1 MPLMRW
7 FSILLFSFLVT
18 ACGGGG
24 TIDKTDNNTGDG
36 GASNDYQLTLS
47 ILEQT
52 TELSLDTPLTIEATL
67 SNDGAAVADTRINF
81 TADEYAR
88 FDGPAS
94 VLTNSEGKATVKL
107 LPTDKQGAGAVNAS
121 VSFSETTLEEQIDF
135 TSLGG
140 GGLKISVSI
149 KDTDGAVINQD
160 NPLSTSRPAIVT
172 VEVMNDNTPVS
183 QAVVELDTDQ
193 RAELD
198 YDSGLTESD
207 GKAVFFLTPNTTSGP
222 GFVTVTYKG
231 TLNEQSDDVIS
242 RGYFF
247 TEGFSTSS
255 ISLNIEMSDA
265 DGNPITTSNRLS
277 EDKNATIIVTLSED
291 SKPLSEK
298 FIIINAGNKGI
309 TVPADGRVVTDLNG
323 QATIT
328 LLANT
333 ESGVDALTATYIHN
347 DTDVVAVSPYYT
359 ASNPKFDADPYKIL
373 FTAKNPLTN
382 EPSITLAGGS
392 ALTLEAQV
400 LLNNEPVTNTRLQF
414 EVDQYARLDHSSG
427 SILTNQEGVASVNLL
442 DNDLEG
448 AGKATVSF
456 EKPDGNTISSN
467 IFFDSAGTGGIS
479 LTIGDVLDKDG
490 NNITEENKVSA
501 ETDGFVT
508 VALTEN
514 NQGVANALIL
524 VQGDA
529 IGSTIPSNGKIVTN
543 TEGVA
548 TFKLRPTTEAGL
560 GEFTVTYQQTENL
573 VFRQSGYYQSEG
585 NPNIPDTSKNNIDVR
600 ILTGCVD
607 GWDANRNEVRLDPT
621 DSNTKCIDSAQL
633 SSNELAEIYVL
644 VTPVNNETAYG
655 REIVSVE
662 TTLGQVLPTNGT
674 ALTDDQGVALLKFQP
689 GDTGGA
695 GSVTVTFRGESNAA
709 NFSVGVVD
717 IKIELA
723 DGLLEGVDE
732 LKAGGSTIIT
742 ATLTDEE
749 TGNPILTPTDVT
761 FSSVCAASNEAELD
775 SLVKSSNGIATATY
789 RANGC
794 VGKDIITATIEAGG
808 NNAVQTL
815 ELTVSKAEAQALKF
829 LTDNDGFEQ
838 FIALP
843 PGEGGAPTLS
853 VVEFQL
859 LDVDTRPIKQKRID
873 FRLTDSTGAASLTQT
888 TSSTNNEGKA
898 QTTVTSGTVPGP
910 LVVQACY
917 IPDELIAQG
926 KEENKPVTCWAD
938 EVKRCDDTP
947 TADGCPESGY
957 IPVEIGDQITGISSR
972 ILLSSGVTD
981 QDSFDAALVTRNIN
995 ALDYLGATVDIRIY
1009 FGDQFNQL
1017 SGDGVTATVVTSSG
1031 VVGTLD
1037 GEDLTPLYN
1046 CSSVDATCTLT
1057 WRRQG
1062 DIPFSES
1069 GWENQIGDVCDT
1081 YFGEP
1086 APCIGA
1092 YPTTDDSVIDDD
1104 EIVNNIVQGGRVNI
1118 LVVAKGQET
1127 FIDRPSDVNS
1137 DGEVTL
1143 ERKNG
1148 LFDEGEFYQS
1158 YDRPEPFID
1167 LNGNGKYDGN
1177 VVCSDDSWDDVCSP
1191 RNSDGG
1197 VFETF
1202 RDTNND
1208 GLYTQ
1213 GNGIYDG
1220 LLCGETAQASGKC
1233 NKGLIEVRR
1242 NLELV
1247 LSDDDPFVRFAVNKE
1262 DVDLTIDNNLD
1273 GQPDE
1278 LQENTACANVTLPAL
1293 DDDGNVIRDSEGEV
1307 VYAIIQELE
1316 PITGH
1321 DDLCDIKQVT
1331 LGDRGVEGLNVYI
1344 YFSDRNGNP
1353 LPAGTEVEITSTNGK
1368 LDVSNLNSVIPST
1381 GRVESDYAIASLSRE
1396 VESNGQEKG
1405 LLTIQFT
1412 FTKPD
1417 GEVKVVTKEID
1428 VLDANP

>member
-7 FSILLFSFLVT
+7 FSILLFSLLVT

-24 TIDKTDNNTGDG
+24 TIDKTNNNTGDG
-36 GASNDYQLTLS
+36 GSSSDYQLTLS

-52 TELSLDTPLTIEATL
+52 TELSLQTPLTIEATL
-67 SNDGAAVADTRINF
+67 NNDGAAVANTRINF
-81 TADEYAR
+81 TTDEYAR

-107 LPTDKQGAGAVNAS
+107 LPTDQKGAGAVSAS
-121 VSFSETTLEEQIDF
+121 VSIAETTLEEQIDF
-135 TSLGG
+135 TSLGD
-140 GGLKISVSI
+140 GGLKITVTI
-149 KDTDGAVINQD
+149 KDTDGAVITQD
-160 NPLSTSRPAIVT
+160 NPLSTSKPAIVT

-231 TLNEQSDDVIS
+231 TLNEQTDDVIA

-255 ISLNIEMSDA
+255 ISLSIDMSDA
-265 DGNPITTSNRLS
+265 DGNAITTSNRLS
-277 EDKNATIIVTLSED
+277 EDKNASVVVTLLEG

-298 FIIINAGNKGI
+298 FITISAGNKGI

-333 ESGVDALTATYIHN
+333 ESGVDALTATYTHN
-347 DTDVVAVSPYYT
+347 DTDVVAVRPYYT
-359 ASNPKFDADPYKIL
+359 ASNPKFDADPYKIS

-382 EPSITLAGGS
+382 EPSNMLAGGS

-427 SILTNQEGVASVNLL
+427 SILTNQEGIASVNLL

-456 EKPDGNTISSN
+456 EKPDGSTISSN
-467 IFFDSAGTGGIS
+467 IFFDSAGTGGIRLAVS
-479 LTIGDVLDKDG
+479 DVLDKDG
-490 NNITEENKVSA
+490 NKISLENKVSA

-508 VALTEN
+508 VTLTEN
-514 NQGVANALIL
+514 SVGVSNALIL
-524 VQGDA
+524 VQGDS
-529 IGSTIPSNGKIVTN
+529 IGSTDPSNGKIVTN
-543 TEGVA
+543 DTGVA
-548 TFKLRPTTEAGL
+548 SFKLKPTTEAGL

-573 VFRQSGYYQSEG
+573 VFRQTGYYQSSG
-585 NPNIPDTSKNNIDVR
+585 NPNIPDTSLNNIDVR
-600 ILTGCVD
+600 ILTGCND
-607 GWDANRNEVRLDPT
+607 DWDANRNEVRLDPT
-621 DSNTKCIDSAQL
+621 EPNSGCTNSAQL
-633 SSNELAEIYVL
+633 SSNELAEIYIL
-644 VTPVNNETAYG
+644 VTPADNDTAYN
-655 REIVSVE
+655 RQIVSVE

-695 GSVTVTFRGESNAA
+695 GSVTVTFRGESSAA

-717 IKIELA
+717 IEMTLD
-723 DGLLEGVDE
+723 DGLLEGVSE

-742 ATLTDEE
+742 ATLRDKE
-749 TGNPILTPTDVT
+749 TGDLILTPTDVT
-761 FSSVCAASNEAELD
+761 FSSVCAASNETELD

-794 VGKDIITATIEAGG
+794 VGTDTITATIEAGG

-815 ELTVSKAEAQALKF
+815 ALTVSKAEAQALKF

-859 LDVDTRPIKQKRID
+859 LDVDTKPIKQKRID

-888 TSSTNNEGKA
+888 TSSTNNEGRA

-917 IPDELIAQG
+917 IPDELITQG
-926 KEENKPVTCWAD
+926 INESKPVTCWAD
-938 EVKRCDDTP
+938 EVKRCVDTP
-947 TADGCPESGY
+947 TAEGCPENGY

-995 ALDYLGATVDIRIY
+995 GLDYLGATVDINIY

-1017 SGDGVTATVVTSSG
+1017 SGDGVTATVVTNSG

-1069 GWENQIGDVCDT
+1069 SWGNQIGDVCDT

-1086 APCIGA
+1086 APCIGS
-1092 YPTTDDSVIDDD
+1092 YPTVGSTDSDGNVTSH
-1104 EIVNNIVQGGRVNI
+1104 IVQGGRVNF

-1127 FIDRPSDVNS
+1127 FIDRPSDVNN
-1137 DGEVTL
+1137 DGDVTL
-1143 ERKNG
+1143 ERRNG
-1148 LFDEGEFYQS
+1148 RFDEGEFYQS

-1167 LNGNGKYDGN
+1167 LNANGTYDGD
-1177 VVCSDDSWDDVCSP
+1177 VICSDESGDDVCTP
-1191 RNSDGG
+1191 KNSDGG

-1202 RDTNND
+1202 RDSNND

-1247 LSDDDPFVRFAVNKE
+1247 LSDDDPFVRFAVNKD

-1293 DDDGNVIRDSEGEV
+1293 DADGNVIRDSEGEV

-1353 LPAGTEVEITSTNGK
+1353 LPAGTEVEISSTNGK
-1368 LDVSNLNSVIPST
+1368 LDVSGLNSVIPNT
-1381 GRVESDYAIASLSRE
+1381 GRTESDYAIATLSRE
-1396 VESNGQEKG
+1396 VESNGQETG
-1405 LLTIQFT
+1405 QLTIQFT

-1417 GEVKVVTKEID
+1417 GENKVVSHSIT
-1428 VLDANP
+1428 VNDANP